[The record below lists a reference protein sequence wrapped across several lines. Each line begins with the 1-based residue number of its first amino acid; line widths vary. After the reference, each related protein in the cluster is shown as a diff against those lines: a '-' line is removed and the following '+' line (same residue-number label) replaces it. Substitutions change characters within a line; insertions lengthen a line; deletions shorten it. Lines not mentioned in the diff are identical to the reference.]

1 MSCNYRQSRLDD
13 ATMLSGCGSHRHNHD
28 EDKAPSNLHCESCGV
43 GESSNHDALQWT
55 KVIHDM
61 QQFQMPDPES
71 TVFINT
77 LPERYD
83 VCNVME
89 VEGTGFVTVN
99 DVADVPGGEPDCF
112 LYCAH
117 EKCASAKNYA
127 KKYWNHLSDKC
138 GSVNYVKS
146 GAKGMLGDERFKLR
160 DDSACRME
168 LN

>member
-13 ATMLSGCGSHRHNHD
+13 ATMLSGCGSHTYHDDD
-28 EDKAPSNLHCESCGV
+28 EDKAPSNLYGMGNRNYHR
-43 GESSNHDALQWT
+43 LQWT
-55 KVIHDM
+55 EVIHDM

-89 VEGTGFVTVN
+89 VEGTGFMTVN

-127 KKYWNHLSDKC
+127 KRYWEHLSDKC
-138 GSVNYVKS
+138 GSVNYIKS

-160 DDSACRME
+160 DDSACRRE